1 MRISLSDVTS
11 RSIERFIEATNPEDN
26 FANAVLSMT
35 DERYGE
41 SITYDKSSGSLVLD
55 SGKIVSLIEER
66 LDFRENNIKLNSDG
80 AMVFPEALR
89 DAPFSLRDNGPR
101 LNSDGTMVS
110 PEVLRDE
117 AFSLRDN
124 SSKLNSD
131 GTMIFPEALRDESFS
146 LRENDNF
153 IINSDGAIV
162 LLEDLREEIPVL
174 REEDVKVD
182 DVLFSERDLYD
193 FWGNYYGRD
202 EARAVPVID
211 VEKTDLS
218 KISETELRDSYIN
231 HEKLGHIIIG
241 INQYVDKNGLICS
254 REEYKQGGKL
264 KHWGRDKDLLEKEF
278 KDKEERRQ
286 FVLNSTVKEL
296 SDKLN
301 PKREPL
307 NHKEKDFLKNNYDIS
322 KYTKEQQERIK
333 NNETLRDPSLYV
345 KRNLSIIE
353 LKQLFDGRN
362 VERLDD
368 EKGHSLGNGSRFC
381 FFPKTPA
388 YEDRSDNHFGRKDLK
403 SDVVE
408 SKLSVTFKIVDN
420 SVYDRLTLSAFGYSE
435 RFKDPCFDEYHVIY
449 KEDGEELLARE
460 FQMYS
465 YNIGQ
470 LIPVEIDGKNVE
482 DVKIKDI
489 LNYFGSR
496 CGEPAAILS
505 NEFVGTGEARDH
517 VYMNLKSEST
527 FY

>member
-1 MRISLSDVTS
+1 
-11 RSIERFIEATNPEDN
+11 
-26 FANAVLSMT
+26 MT

-41 SITYDKSSGSLVLD
+41 SITYDKSSGFLVLD

-80 AMVFPEALR
+80 TMVSPEALR
-89 DAPFSLRDNGPR
+89 DEAFSLRDNGSMS
-101 LNSDGTMVS
+101 NSDGTMVS
-110 PEVLRDE
+110 PEALRDEAFSLRDNGSMSNSDGRMVSSEVLRDE

-124 SSKLNSD
+124 SSRLNSD
-131 GTMIFPEALRDESFS
+131 GTIMSLEGLKDETFS
-146 LRENDNF
+146 LKEDNYRAYS
-153 IINSDGAIV
+153 NEE
-162 LLEDLREEIPVL
+162 LLFNELREDGSIIYNECS
-174 REEDVKVD
+174 
-182 DVLFSERDLYD
+182 F
-193 FWGNYYGRD
+193 
-202 EARAVPVID
+202 ID
-211 VEKTDLS
+211 IEKTDLS
-218 KISETELRDSYIN
+218 KLSEVELRDSN
-231 HEKLGHIIIG
+231 LCHDKLGNIELKE
-241 INQYVDKNGLICS
+241 NQYVDKNGLICS

-264 KHWGRDKDLLEKEF
+264 KHWGKDKDLLEKEF

-296 SDKLN
+296 SDRLN
-301 PKREPL
+301 PERESL

-388 YEDRSDNHFGRKDLK
+388 YEDRSDDNFGHKDLK
-403 SDVVE
+403 SDVE

-420 SVYDRLTLSAFGYSE
+420 SVYDSLTLSEFGYK
-435 RFKDPCFDEYHVIY
+435 RFKDPCFDEYHVVY
-449 KEDGEELLARE
+449 KEQGGELLAKGEELLARE

-489 LNYFGSR
+489 LNYFESR

-517 VYMNLKSEST
+517 IYMNLKSKSI
-527 FY
+527 FC